1 MSVIILHFMLICI
14 SDLITCVLIKKDKE
28 LNEAYGN
35 NKAKAVSVIIIANIF
50 CIMAAIFIKQT
61 FFIAILCFAAV
72 QTVSDELTAK
82 VYSFL
87 SQFSIII
94 SAVLY
99 LLSSF
104 SSSSLFLCI
113 GAIAILSFLS
123 FINAYAWGDVECIIP
138 FLIICAAKGYNPLVI
153 LFVLLFV
160 ACGTMTGEYIIR
172 KKVKD
177 DALKEIPFMKNI
189 FMGMFAVIMLTAQN

>member
-1 MSVIILHFMLICI
+1 MSVIMLHFLLICI
-14 SDLITCVLIKKDKE
+14 SDLIICILIKKDKE
-28 LNEAYGN
+28 LNKAYRN
-35 NKAKAVSVIIIANIF
+35 NKVKAVSIVIVANIF

-87 SQFSIII
+87 SQFSIVI

-99 LLSSF
+99 LFSSF
-104 SSSSLFLCI
+104 KPSSLFLCI
-113 GAIAILSFLS
+113 GAITILSFLS
-123 FINAYAWGDVECIIP
+123 FIKVYAWGDVECAIP
-138 FLIICAAKGYNPLVI
+138 FLIICAAKGYNPLI
-153 LFVLLFV
+153 TLFVLLFV

-172 KKVKD
+172 KIKGST
-177 DALKEIPFMKNI
+177 LKEIPFMKNI
-189 FMGMFAVIMLTAQN
+189 FVGMFTVVMLTIQN